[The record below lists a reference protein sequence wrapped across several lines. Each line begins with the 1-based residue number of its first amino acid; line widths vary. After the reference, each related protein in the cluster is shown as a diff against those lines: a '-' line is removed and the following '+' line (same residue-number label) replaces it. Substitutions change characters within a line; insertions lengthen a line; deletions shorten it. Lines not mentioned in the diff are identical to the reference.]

1 MERPSSDF
9 QQRGGA
15 FSYAGSNSIPTQL
28 QNGQLFERKKKEE
41 EKGWTINSGYRR
53 EDGGGGG
60 EGASFL
66 GN

>member
-28 QNGQLFERKKKEE
+28 QNGQHFERKKKE

-53 EDGGGGG
+53 EDGG